1 MMSGSNINLPKQ
13 DMGKPSQPI
22 SAVSSV
28 GKAIS
33 FGIQGAS
40 DQLLAAVQGVY
51 YPPNTCY
58 DCYYHGYDVPFSPA
72 NDKGYFKTSGFVG
85 IDGKQ
90 GYTSSGYFQQLC
102 SYGLDAFPCYAYTGT
117 GSAGAAARSGSR
129 KSRAFPLNPQLQ
141 QHDSRSLISPIYQ
154 TQPSSPL
161 KKFGFGSPSSDLMTG
176 FHTAGK
182 LSSLAD
188 LYHGVFTQYG
198 PVNDSP
204 NDEVC
209 NSNYRYNSREDLG
222 KSGEIKTVAEL
233 TRGPRAG
240 NLNNSS
246 KLPLEAKQLA
256 FGVETDD
263 YNSNKFQTRYDS
275 AKFYVIKSYS
285 EVDVHKCIKYDVW
298 SSTLRGNKKLDAGFC
313 EAQAKTN
320 QMGKKSPVFMF
331 FSVNGSGQFVG
342 VAEMIGRVDFS
353 MDMDFWQLDKWQGY
367 FPVKWHI
374 IKDVPNT
381 LLRHI
386 ILENNENRPVTN
398 SRDTQEIG
406 LKQGLEMLRIFKSYP
421 GKTSVLDDFNFYEHQ
436 EEAIRVKRSTKPPS
450 RTNCSKNS
458 TRDYKV
464 GLIYGRIT
472 ELDLRDNFY
481 AIESVKMVLQQAQHY
496 GHPPP
501 PGQFYPPYYPQ
512 YGYMPPHQEYPQPYQ
527 SRRPPLHRL
536 LLVTRHL
543 ISRKHLL
550 GRHSN
555 SNFVVC

>member
-13 DMGKPSQPI
+13 DMNAFFRGNHLNRSQPYLLLARPYRLESKEQAI
-22 SAVSSV
+22 NCWLPFREFIIHQTPAMIVTIMDTTSPFHRPMT
-28 GKAIS
+28 KAIS
-33 FGIQGAS
+33 RRL
-40 DQLLAAVQGVY
+40 DL
-51 YPPNTCY
+51 
-58 DCYYHGYDVPFSPA
+58 
-72 NDKGYFKTSGFVG
+72 G

-117 GSAGAAARSGSR
+117 GSAGAAARLGSL

-182 LSSLAD
+182 LSSLANQ
-188 LYHGVFTQYG
+188 YPGVFTQYG

-222 KSGEIKTVAEL
+222 RSGEIKTVAEL

-246 KLPLEAKQLA
+246 KLPSEAKQLS

-263 YNSNKFQTRYDS
+263 YNSNEFQTEYDS

-285 EVDVHKCIKYDVW
+285 EDDVHKCIKYDVW

-320 QMGKKSPVFMF
+320 HMGKKSPVFMF
-331 FSVNGSGQFVG
+331 FSVFPFGAFSGG
-342 VAEMIGRVDFS
+342 
-353 MDMDFWQLDKWQGY
+353 
-367 FPVKWHI
+367 
-374 IKDVPNT
+374 
-381 LLRHI
+381 
-386 ILENNENRPVTN
+386 
-398 SRDTQEIG
+398 
-406 LKQGLEMLRIFKSYP
+406 
-421 GKTSVLDDFNFYEHQ
+421 
-436 EEAIRVKRSTKPPS
+436 
-450 RTNCSKNS
+450 
-458 TRDYKV
+458 
-464 GLIYGRIT
+464 
-472 ELDLRDNFY
+472 
-481 AIESVKMVLQQAQHY
+481 
-496 GHPPP
+496 
-501 PGQFYPPYYPQ
+501 
-512 YGYMPPHQEYPQPYQ
+512 
-527 SRRPPLHRL
+527 
-536 LLVTRHL
+536 
-543 ISRKHLL
+543 ISR
-550 GRHSN
+550 
-555 SNFVVC
+555 